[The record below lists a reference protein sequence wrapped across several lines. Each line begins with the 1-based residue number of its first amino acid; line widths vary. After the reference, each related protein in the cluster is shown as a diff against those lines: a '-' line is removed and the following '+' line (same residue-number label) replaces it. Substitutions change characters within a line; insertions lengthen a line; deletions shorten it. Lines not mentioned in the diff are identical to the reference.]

1 MSEMRTEEEQ
11 VEALKGWWK
20 ENGKSLLFMIAI
32 ALSAVFVWKTW
43 QQTQLTD
50 AESASITYQNLLDA
64 VSATLGTGEVGQ
76 IATSLHL
83 AKELK
88 TDFEKSEYARF
99 AALLMARVQ
108 VDQGKFSEALSELDW
123 VLAHTPSDEMRN
135 VTLLRKARIY
145 QTMGDYQQG
154 LELLKDLSATE
165 FSSSVFELKGDLLLA
180 SGKNMDARVAYQ
192 QALKA
197 SGNAG
202 ANPLLNMKLE
212 DLAEYK
218 EG

>member
-32 ALSAVFVWKTW
+32 ALSAVFAWKTW
-43 QQTQLTD
+43 QQKELTD

-64 VSATLGTGEVGQ
+64 VSGALSNGDDGQ
-76 IATSLHL
+76 LVTSQHL
-83 AKELK
+83 ATELK

-99 AALLMARVQ
+99 AALLMARIRVE
-108 VDQGKFSEALSELDW
+108 QGEYPEALNELDW
-123 VLAHTPSDEMRN
+123 ILAHSPSDEMRN
-135 VTLLRKARIY
+135 VTLLRKARVFHA
-145 QTMGDYQQG
+145 MGDSEKG
-154 LELLKDLSATE
+154 LEVIGSLNAKE
-165 FSSSVFELKGDLLLA
+165 FSSSALELKGDLLLA
-180 SGKNMDARVAYQ
+180 SGKNMDAHAAYR
-192 QALKA
+192 QALDA

-202 ANPLLNMKLE
+202 GNPLLNMKLE
-212 DLAEYK
+212 DLAVYN

>member
-32 ALSAVFVWKTW
+32 ALSAVFAWKTW
-43 QQTQLTD
+43 QQQQLTD

-64 VSATLGTGEVGQ
+64 VSATLGTQDLDQ
-76 IATSLHL
+76 IATSQHL

-88 TDFEKSEYARF
+88 TDFENSEYARF

-108 VDQGKFSEALSELDW
+108 VDQGKLPEALAELDW
-123 VLAHTPSDEMRN
+123 VLAHSPSDEMRN

-145 QTMGDYQQG
+145 QAMGDYQKG
-154 LELLKDLSATE
+154 LEVIKNLSAKE
-165 FSSSVFELKGDLLLA
+165 FNTSVFELKGDLLLA
-180 SGKNMDARVAYQ
+180 SGEKMDARAAYQ
-192 QALKA
+192 QALDA
-197 SGNAG
+197 SGNAE

-212 DLAEYK
+212 DLAVYN

>member
-32 ALSAVFVWKTW
+32 ALSAVFAWKTW
-43 QQTQLTD
+43 QQQQLTN

-64 VSATLGTGEVGQ
+64 VSGTLGKGNSDQ
-76 IATSLHL
+76 IATSQHL

-108 VDQGKFSEALSELDW
+108 VDQGKFTEALSELDW
-123 VLAHTPSDEMRN
+123 VLAHNPSDEMRN
-135 VTLLRKARIY
+135 VTLLRKARIFHAI
-145 QTMGDYQQG
+145 GDYQKG
-154 LELLKDLSATE
+154 LEVINGLSAKE
-165 FSSSVFELKGDLLLA
+165 FSPSVLELKGDLLLA

-192 QALKA
+192 QALE
-197 SGNAG
+197 SSAG
-202 ANPLLNMKLE
+202 AGSNPLLNMKLE
-212 DLAEYK
+212 DLAVYN

>member
-32 ALSAVFVWKTW
+32 SLSAVFAWKTW
-43 QQTQLTD
+43 QQQQLTD

-64 VSATLGTGEVGQ
+64 VSAALGTQDVDQ
-76 IATSLHL
+76 IATSRHL

-108 VDQGKFSEALSELDW
+108 VDQGKFPEALSELDW
-123 VLAHTPSDEMRN
+123 VLAHAPTDEMRN

-145 QTMGDYQQG
+145 QAMGDYQKG
-154 LELLKDLSATE
+154 LEVIRDLSAKE
-165 FSSSVFELKGDLLLA
+165 FNSSVFELKGDLLLA
-180 SGKNMDARVAYQ
+180 SGKNTDARAAYQ
-192 QALKA
+192 QALES

-202 ANPLLNMKLE
+202 VNPLLNMKLE
-212 DLAEYK
+212 DLAVYN

>member
-20 ENGKSLLFMIAI
+20 ENGKSFLFMIAI
-32 ALSAVFVWKTW
+32 ALSAVFAWKTW
-43 QQTQLTD
+43 QQKQLTD
-50 AESASITYQNLLDA
+50 AEGASITYQNLLDA
-64 VSATLGTGEVGQ
+64 VSATLGNRDSGQ
-76 IATSLHL
+76 IATSQHL

-108 VDQGKFSEALSELDW
+108 VDQGKFAEALSELDW
-123 VLAHTPSDEMRN
+123 VLAHNPSDEMRN

-145 QTMGDYQQG
+145 HAMGDYQKG
-154 LELLKDLSATE
+154 LDVIEGLSAKE
-165 FSSSVFELKGDLLLA
+165 FDMSVFELKGDLLLA
-180 SGKNMDARVAYQ
+180 SGKTMDARAAYQ
-192 QALKA
+192 QALE
-197 SGNAG
+197 SSVDAG
-202 ANPLLNMKLE
+202 SDPLLNMKLE
-212 DLAEYK
+212 DLAVYN